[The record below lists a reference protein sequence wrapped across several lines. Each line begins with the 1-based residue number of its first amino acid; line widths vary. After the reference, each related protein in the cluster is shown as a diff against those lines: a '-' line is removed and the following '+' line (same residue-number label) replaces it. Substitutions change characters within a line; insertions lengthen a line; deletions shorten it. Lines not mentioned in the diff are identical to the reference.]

1 MKHLF
6 YCLICLALLPLTACG
21 GEDYDPETVEALIT
35 RYDAGE
41 KLSYADYTVMIAQQ
55 RLALESIREKY
66 REILADDDPAEARQQ
81 YAALASDTD
90 FSHMAAQS
98 ERMRRILI
106 LSQKDYSEENRLQF
120 EEVWHLGSAVDQLD
134 DDIIRMTASKDGP
147 ER

>member
-1 MKHLF
+1 MKQLF
-6 YCLICLALLPLTACG
+6 YCLICLALLPLTSCG
-21 GEDYDPETVEALIT
+21 GDKYEPETVEALIT

-55 RLALESIREKY
+55 RIALESIREKY
-66 REILADDDPAEARQQ
+66 NKILGSGDPTEARQQ
-81 YAALASDTD
+81 YAALASDTA
-90 FSHMAAQS
+90 FSRMAAQS
-98 ERMRRILI
+98 ERMRRILM

-134 DDIIRMTASKDGP
+134 DDILRMTASKDGA

>member
-1 MKHLF
+1 MRHLF
-6 YCLICLALLPLTACG
+6 YCLICLALLPLTSCG
-21 GEDYDPETVEALIT
+21 GDEYDPETVEVLIT
-35 RYDAGE
+35 RYNAGE

-55 RLALESIREKY
+55 RMALESIREKY
-66 REILADDDPAEARQQ
+66 SDILGSGDPTEARQQ
-81 YAALASDTD
+81 YAALASDTV
-90 FSHMAAQS
+90 FSRMVAQS

-134 DDIIRMTASKDGP
+134 DDILRMTASKDES

>member
-6 YCLICLALLPLTACG
+6 YCLICLALLPLTACS

-66 REILADDDPAEARQQ
+66 LEILADDDPTEARQQ
-81 YAALASDTD
+81 YAALASDTA
-90 FSHMAAQS
+90 FSRMAAQS

>member
-66 REILADDDPAEARQQ
+66 LEILADDDPAEARQQ
-81 YAALASDTD
+81 YAALASDTA
-90 FSHMAAQS
+90 FSRMAAQS

>member
-6 YCLICLALLPLTACG
+6 YCLICLAMLPLTSCG
-21 GEDYDPETVEALIT
+21 GEEYDHETVEVLIT

-55 RLALESIREKY
+55 RLALEYIREKY
-66 REILADDDPAEARQQ
+66 SEILADDDPAEARQQ
-81 YAALASDTD
+81 YAALTSDTA
-90 FSHMAAQS
+90 FSRMAAQS

-134 DDIIRMTASKDGP
+134 DDIIRMTASKDGA